1 MGHPADRPHQHSGG
15 REPKQGPKAER
26 EKKARAAAPTTREKK
41 HRKAKETKPGREAHT
56 ATAKASGTAREGKAE
71 QTPKL
76 GPGGEEGK
84 GPGEDRPTTHTKQIV
99 ENN

>member
-1 MGHPADRPHQHSGG
+1 MGHPADRPHQHGG
-15 REPKQGPKAER
+15 GCEPKQMPEAWSGKKER
-26 EKKARAAAPTTREKK
+26 AVAPTTRKQR

-56 ATAKASGTAREGKAE
+56 ATAKASGTATEGKAE

-84 GPGEDRPTTHTKQIV
+84 GPGKEQPTTHTKNCA